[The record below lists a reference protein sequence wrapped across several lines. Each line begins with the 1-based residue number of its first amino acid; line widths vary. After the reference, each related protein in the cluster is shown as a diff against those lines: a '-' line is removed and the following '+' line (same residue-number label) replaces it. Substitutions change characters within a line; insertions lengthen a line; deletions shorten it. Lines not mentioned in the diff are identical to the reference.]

1 MVVLERPDRLLLLH
15 QLDPSGPAA
24 GYNPVHVFSPTHLR
38 TPSPVPPS
46 PCADV
51 LGVVVD
57 VADVAAARMSGR
69 SRRAPA
75 GAPLMQSSVRASRH
89 LTRFRPVPLPLRAG
103 PPPRCPG
110 CARARA
116 RGSASRISAP
126 RAALADELSDP
137 LPEPPDELRVLPR
150 DQPLAAGVPES
161 VRAVRADLHRGVGL
175 R

>member
-103 PPPRCPG
+103 PP
-110 CARARA
+110 RA
-116 RGSASRISAP
+116 RG
-126 RAALADELSDP
+126 
-137 LPEPPDELRVLPR
+137 
-150 DQPLAAGVPES
+150 
-161 VRAVRADLHRGVGL
+161 
-175 R
+175 